1 MTEEWDNRGVGEDVE
16 YVILTDEISKAS
28 FGLTSKEY
36 RDLKGLEKENLSPR
50 DDSGEPRDH
59 MDDWELIL
67 TMIGEKATTDI
78 TCEDDSLGFVEC
90 KDSAVRGGEI
100 AGNTRRDL
108 ERSLGKGLVSGGN
121 YFGKKEKVGEKRKV
135 RVR

>member
-16 YVILTDEISKAS
+16 YAILTDEISKAS

-36 RDLKGLEKENLSPR
+36 RDLKRLGKENL
-50 DDSGEPRDH
+50 RDH

-78 TCEDDSLGFVEC
+78 TCEEDSLGFVEC